1 MEMIASHRPKI
12 ETQGNQNGYIFI
24 YLIQDNFQI
33 WNPRYTFYT
42 ALTSYIHTLLTT
54 GNCSA

>member
-1 MEMIASHRPKI
+1 MDIYSV
-12 ETQGNQNGYIFI
+12 TLNI
-24 YLIQDNFQI
+24 YLVQDNFQI

-42 ALTSYIHTLLTT
+42 GLTSYIHTLLTT